1 MGSTMR
7 MFTVM
12 SFDEGGTQ
20 STERAIRLV
29 CPTETRE
36 KVAIWGSVGNTRNID
51 KVLGASLPCEIECE
65 TKPPN
70 EWARLEHGHD
80 YGVPEDAR
88 LRVRPAGHLRQRMAS
103 TT

>member
-29 CPTETRE
+29 CLTETRE

-80 YGVPEDAR
+80 YWVPEGGR
-88 LRVRPAGHLRQRMAS
+88 LRVRPAGHRGQRLAS